1 MSKSKESILDGV
13 KYTYGSEWVHKLESR
28 EHWMLYHY
36 QQQLM
41 EGNINPGDTVLE
53 IGPGSGF
60 CANYLKSK
68 GVNVTTLDIDED
80 KDADIHTN
88 IVQYELEQSYDHI
101 LAFEV
106 FEHIPYEK
114 FMEVLRKFKGKC
126 NQIFM
131 SVPENKRRIIELNL
145 WLPVIKNISFSFYIP
160 KTSIT
165 EPNHFWEVGFKNI
178 TEKNLE
184 QDIENKGFKIQEK
197 SKYKGRIYFMLQRMT
212 T

>member
-13 KYTYGSEWVHKLESR
+13 KYTYGSDWIHKLESR

-41 EGNINPGDTVLE
+41 EGNINAGDRVLE

-68 GVNVTTLDIDED
+68 RINVTTLDIDEE
-80 KDADIHTN
+80 KDADIHAN
-88 IVQYELEQSYDHI
+88 LVNYEFEESYDHI

-114 FMEVLRKFKGKC
+114 FLEVLIKLRGKC
-126 NQIFM
+126 SQIFM
-131 SVPENKRRIIELNL
+131 SVPENKRRLMELSL
-145 WLPVIKNISFSFYIP
+145 WLPVIKNISFSVYIP
-160 KTSIT
+160 KTKIT
-165 EPNHFWEVGFKNI
+165 EPNHFWEVGYKNI
-178 TEKNLE
+178 TNKRLKK
-184 QDIENKGFKIQEK
+184 DIEKAGFKIYEK
-197 SKYKGRIYFMLQRMT
+197 SRYKGRIYALLRSV
-212 T
+212 